1 MTPAAAAKAALLGAK
16 TVIPA
21 APFKTGTAVGANM
34 AAEGGQKV
42 NNGVLALP
50 ARGFNS
56 LMAPT
61 NEVKLAAVAVTVVF

>member
-34 AAEGGQKV
+34 AAGGNV
-42 NNGVLALP
+42 NNGVLH
-50 ARGFNS
+50 S
-56 LMAPT
+56 LREGLT
-61 NEVKLAAVAVTVVF
+61 H